1 MSRKYDSTGANSIP
15 LAVSSLWTTFNVLS
29 QGLVLIFVFPFS
41 LFLLSHSEGMIL
53 DIVRIFSPN
62 DHFWAALLKS
72 LMTYAC
78 MIPLCLFFQKLFSLF
93 PFVVSLIHLSFID
106 LYLRQ
111 PSPRKFMQTK
121 NYLLSHMPSFV
132 KNRTGARIYSKF
144 LRLTV
149 NSHRCRI
156 FQHQRASDLKNT
168 KEKNASYRRENIK
181 NLITVV

>member
-1 MSRKYDSTGANSIP
+1 
-15 LAVSSLWTTFNVLS
+15 
-29 QGLVLIFVFPFS
+29 
-41 LFLLSHSEGMIL
+41 
-53 DIVRIFSPN
+53 
-62 DHFWAALLKS
+62 
-72 LMTYAC
+72 
-78 MIPLCLFFQKLFSLF
+78 
-93 PFVVSLIHLSFID
+93 
-106 LYLRQ
+106 
-111 PSPRKFMQTK
+111 MQTK

-168 KEKNASYRRENIK
+168 KEKNGSYRRENIK

>member
-1 MSRKYDSTGANSIP
+1 MSRKYDSGALSIP

-29 QGLVLIFVFPFS
+29 KGLVLIFVFPFS
-41 LFLLSHSEGMIL
+41 LFLLSHSEVMIL

-93 PFVVSLIHLSFID
+93 PFVASLINLSFID

-121 NYLLSHMPSFV
+121 NYLLSHLPSFV
-132 KNRTGARIYSKF
+132 KNGTGARIYSKF
-144 LRLTV
+144 LRRTV
-149 NSHRCRI
+149 NSHRCRF
-156 FQHQRASDLKNT
+156 FQDPTASDLKNT
-168 KEKNASYRRENIK
+168 KEKKASHRRQNIK